1 MVNMFGNNI
10 TGMHALDN
18 MFDYNINHDAVRGFS
33 LGLRKQS

>member
-18 MFDYNINHDAVRGFS
+18 MFDYNINHI
-33 LGLRKQS
+33 K